1 MELKELLALT
11 AKVSLILTV
20 FSFGLRATLADAL
33 YLVHRP
39 GLLLRTLLAMFAIMP
54 LLVLMLIRLFHA
66 PQFVEVVLIALAI
79 SPVPPLLPRK
89 LDKAGSTG
97 GYGLGLLVTAGLTSL
112 IVMPVWLWLLGLFSG
127 RPLAVPDPG
136 ITGMI
141 MTVIVLPLLA
151 GMLVRYVLP
160 GVATKLV
167 GPVAKIAG
175 AVLGLVAVILLIAAA
190 PTMWNL
196 IKEGAL
202 GIMTAF
208 VVAGLAVGH
217 LMGSPEA
224 EHQGVLALSTASR
237 HPGIA
242 LALASANFPGE
253 RFTGEVLLY
262 LVVCAIVC
270 IPYVKWQQSAGHRT
284 AGPQQLAPKF

>member
-1 MELKELLALT
+1 VDLKEVVGAV
-11 AKVSLILTV
+11 AKASLMLTV
-20 FSFGLRATLADAL
+20 FSFGLRTTMSDVL
-33 YLVHRP
+33 YLLHRP
-39 GLLLRTLLAMFAIMP
+39 GLLVRTLLAMFVITP
-54 LLVLMLIRLFHA
+54 ILVLGLIRVFHA
-66 PQFVEVVLIALAI
+66 PQLVEVVLIALAI

-89 LDKAGSTG
+89 LDKAGTTG
-97 GYGLGLLVTAGLTSL
+97 GYGLGLLVTAALASL
-112 IVMPVWLWLLGLFSG
+112 VVLPCWIWLLGLFTA
-127 RPLAVPDPG
+127 RPLTVPEPG
-136 ITGMI
+136 TEGMI
-141 MTVIVLPLLA
+141 MAVIILPLLA
-151 GMLVRYVLP
+151 GMVVRYVLP
-160 GVATKLV
+160 GVAASIG

-175 AVLGLVAVILLIAAA
+175 GVLGLVAVILLIVAA

-196 IKEGAL
+196 IGEGAL
-202 GIMTAF
+202 GLMTAF
-208 VVAGLAVGH
+208 VLVGLAVGH

-224 EHQGVLALSTASR
+224 EHQSVLAIATASR

-253 RFTGEVLLY
+253 KFIAEVLLY